1 MSVQITR
8 CLEIIELLVA
18 NDEGKAL
25 RDVAEAVGM
34 TRPGAHRILA
44 TLAELGYVVKDEQDR
59 YHLSSRL
66 PLLGLQYSRNL
77 INYRIIQ
84 PVLDRLAGVT
94 RELVQMTLATDR
106 ALYWIAAAQGARAS
120 LRSQTDVG
128 EKALLASTAVGQ
140 AWLSTLS
147 EEQAIR
153 LVLSDGF
160 GHPDKLGPNAPRDVE
175 ALRERMA
182 RARERGYAIVIDSA
196 EPGVSAVACP
206 VFSKDGHHCVG
217 TLGMAAPTA
226 RMTEETLHQ
235 FGRFMIESAPLLS
248 DSLNYAAM
256 ALSIRNTDR
265 AGRISRDRG
274 EFRENWMVA

>member
-18 NDEGKAL
+18 SDEGKVL
-25 RDVAEAVGM
+25 RDVADAVGM

-44 TLAELGYVVKDEQDR
+44 TLAELGYVVQDEQGR

-77 INYRIIQ
+77 INYRIVQ
-84 PVLDRLAGVT
+84 PVLERLAGIT

-128 EKALLASTAVGQ
+128 EKALLPSTAVGQ
-140 AWLSTLS
+140 AWLSTLAQ
-147 EEQAIR
+147 EQAMR
-153 LVLSDGF
+153 LVLSEGF
-160 GHPDKLGPNAPRDVE
+160 GPPDKLGPNAPQDVE
-175 ALRERMA
+175 AVRERTTQ
-182 RARERGYAIVIDSA
+182 ARERGYAIVIDSA

-217 TLGMAAPTA
+217 TLGVAAPTA
-226 RMTEETLHQ
+226 RMTEETLHR
-235 FGRFMIESAPLLS
+235 FGRLMVESAPLLS
-248 DSLNYAAM
+248 DSLNYAAT
-256 ALSIRNTDR
+256 ALSIRSTDR
-265 AGRISRDRG
+265 AGRISRNR
-274 EFRENWMVA
+274 EAFRENWMVA

>member
-34 TRPGAHRILA
+34 TKPGAHRILS
-44 TLAELGYVVKDEQDR
+44 TLAELGYVVQDERDQ

-84 PVLDRLAGVT
+84 PVLDRLAGIT

-128 EKALLASTAVGQ
+128 EKALLPSTAVGQ
-140 AWLSTLS
+140 AWLSTLA

-153 LVLSDGF
+153 LVLADGF
-160 GHPDKLGPNAPRDVE
+160 GHPDTLGPNAPRDVD
-175 ALRERMA
+175 ALQERMVQA
-182 RARERGYAIVIDSA
+182 RGRGYAVVIDSA

-226 RMTEETLHQ
+226 RMTEETLHR
-235 FGRFMIESAPLLS
+235 FGRLMVESAPLLS

-265 AGRISRDRG
+265 AERISGNR
-274 EFRENWMVA
+274 EESRENWMVA

>member
-25 RDVAEAVGM
+25 RDVAETVGM
-34 TRPGAHRILA
+34 TRPGAHRILS
-44 TLAELGYVVKDEQDR
+44 TLAELGYVVQDEQDQ

-84 PVLDRLAGVT
+84 PVLDRLAGIT

-128 EKALLASTAVGQ
+128 EKALLPSTAVGQ
-140 AWLSTLS
+140 AWLSTLA
-147 EEQAIR
+147 EEHAIR

-160 GHPDKLGPNAPRDVE
+160 GHPDTLGPNAPRDVE
-175 ALRERMA
+175 ALQERMVQ
-182 RARERGYAIVIDSA
+182 ARERGYAIVIDSA

-206 VFSKDGHHCVG
+206 VFSKDGHHSVG

-226 RMTEETLHQ
+226 RMTEETLHR
-235 FGRFMIESAPLLS
+235 FGRLMIESAPLLS

-265 AGRISRDRG
+265 AGRLSRNR
-274 EFRENWMVA
+274 EESRENWMVT